1 MFLRET
7 GVDNLL
13 RARKAVVDTYHNDGY
28 YNEAMLDKVLNG
40 EQDDTFVIRAVLQA
54 LENLEIELNLRAA

>member
-1 MFLRET
+1 MFLMET
-7 GVDNLL
+7 GVDNLM

-40 EQDDTFVIRAVLQA
+40 EQDDTFVIRAIVQA
-54 LENLEIELNLRAA
+54 LENLETEVNLREA

>member
-1 MFLRET
+1 MFLMET
-7 GVDNLL
+7 GVDNLM

-40 EQDDTFVIRAVLQA
+40 EQDDTFVIRAIVQA
-54 LENLEIELNLRAA
+54 LENLETEVNLRVA